1 MADLNVFEITNIELN
16 SLNKTKKVPTKKS
29 VKESVRR
36 TKRRTPFNIPANKLK
51 VESIRF
57 FEENEDEVTADY
69 TPDDDVVLVID
80 PEMEETP
87 EDAEDAE
94 EAAEDLVGDCVCKCA
109 VCGANYVCDCDSV
122 NEDLESEEDV
132 CPVCG
137 EEGEQIVVGTI
148 TATDE
153 LSDEDEESVDDTD
166 FEEEEE
172 EDEDSEDVSE
182 DEFDDF
188 EEDDSNM
195 DSEDSEDDEFEESI
209 QRAKKR
215 TARRRMESTCKPMRR
230 VSSKSRKVESKAY
243 NFDESTFN
251 RMLTKFAKENY
262 SNVKFVK
269 INSGVVRKGYL
280 TLEGTVISTKG
291 NRQPIK
297 FVSEKFVASPKMSLK
312 FKEYGPFTNE
322 AVGGKKISFIL
333 DCLTNSK
340 NIIQPVALKYSY
352 KVKERKDL
360 YSVSGKVLKESL
372 GRPNTK

>member
-1 MADLNVFEITNIELN
+1 MADLNVFEMTNIELN

-137 EEGEQIVVGTI
+137 EKGEQIVVGTI

-166 FEEEEE
+166 FEEE

-215 TARRRMESTCKPMRR
+215 TARRRM
-230 VSSKSRKVESKAY
+230 ESKAY